1 MPRRLPG
8 GSRPVILVLLLTAAG
23 LVPAAAPLHAQT
35 PGEVP
40 GGALAPAPADTVS
53 AVEVTGNTTVDADLV
68 RRGFG
73 ISVGSRYS
81 IDAVRRG
88 IRRLYDLGFFS
99 DIVVEGDHRPGNIAL
114 TVRVAENPKVGALEY
129 AGNKKIKKKDLDEAI
144 GPVRGK
150 MADDRLLARVE
161 RALHRSYEE
170 KGYTRATVR
179 PRYLPGDSENRRI
192 LLVEIQ
198 EGPKVR
204 VQKIRFLGLHRAEAG
219 WLKKAM
225 KQGTTGF
232 LKGGVYHPDVV
243 EDDMKRIEDAL
254 ATHGFRDGKVTDH
267 TAVPGSDD
275 DRIVLEIS
283 VDEGPLYYTGSVHW
297 EGNKAIPTPAL
308 YGATKVEPGTVFNQ
322 EKVRETVTA
331 AQELYAEVGYLYL
344 SIQPDFTTADSTV
357 DVSFRV
363 SEGKPSHIH
372 DIIVS
377 GNTRT
382 KERVIRRQLSVRPGD
397 LFRRSA
403 LVRSDRELR
412 QLGYFSDVRFDTEPA
427 DSFDVNLK
435 LDVEEKQVGTA
446 SAGFGF
452 SSSVGLTGFME
463 LGHTNLFGNG
473 QQLNLRMERGS
484 NRNNADLSF
493 TEPWFMGSP
502 TSVGV
507 ELFTTNNILRGP
519 DLELNLLRQGGA
531 IRIGRPLPLAYTRIY
546 ASYRLENQRVV
557 DETNNT
563 DNTNVSLKTYL
574 TGFRLDQQNSLS
586 SSLSLTLDRN
596 STDHPLYPTVG
607 SKEQLRLQ
615 LSGGPFGGDQ
625 VFQKYQ
631 LDVSRYLKT
640 ADLGGWKPILMLR
653 TRLGV
658 LSEGFR
664 NNDLTPSQPE
674 GEAALE
680 GAVWDTMEVGLNGKV
695 VVPVPWQKINYPPE
709 SSELFRLGGT
719 TFDALR
725 GYDDFEIVPQ
735 DNIQKRFLVTE
746 TTVDTLGTKVYGVT
760 PSNVFYPGGRYML
773 ALTAEWQF
781 PIADPLHGLIF
792 GDLGGTWNGV
802 GDFRWDSLHR
812 SLGLGL
818 RMEVPLLGLIGFDYG
833 YGFDRL
839 DRARGRYDHGGWQ
852 PHIQFG
858 RIF

>member
-1 MPRRLPG
+1 MHRDLPG
-8 GSRPVILVLLLTAAG
+8 GIGPVISKLAAVAAVLFLAASSARAQDTPSPLLPG
-23 LVPAAAPLHAQT
+23 LT
-35 PGEVP
+35 
-40 GGALAPAPADTVS
+40 PADTVS
-53 AVEVTGNTTVDADLV
+53 AVAVEGNTSVDADLV

-73 ISVGSRYS
+73 VPVGSRYS
-81 IDAVRRG
+81 IDAVRAG

-99 DIVVEGDHRPGNIAL
+99 DIVVEGDHEPGSIAL
-114 TVRVAENPKVGALEY
+114 TIRVVENPKVGAVEY
-129 AGNKKIKKKDLDEAI
+129 TGNKKIKQKDLDDAV
-144 GPVRGK
+144 GQVKGK
-150 MADDRLLARVE
+150 MADDRLLSQVE
-161 RALHRSYEE
+161 RSLDRIYEK
-170 KGYTRATVR
+170 KGYTRIHVR

-204 VQKIRFLGLHRAEAG
+204 VEQIRFEGLHRAQAS

-232 LKGGVYHPDVV
+232 LKGGVYHPEVV

-254 ATHGFRDGKVTDH
+254 ATHGFRDGKVVDH
-267 TAVPGSDD
+267 EVVPGSKD
-275 DRIVLEIS
+275 DRVVVQVS

-308 YGATKVEPGTVFNQ
+308 YNATKVTPGEVFNQ
-322 EKVRETVTA
+322 EKVRETVAA
-331 AQELYAEVGYLYL
+331 AQDLYAEVGYLYL

-357 DVSFRV
+357 DVSFKV
-363 SEGKPSHIH
+363 MEGAPSHIH
-372 DIIVS
+372 DITIS

-412 QLGYFSDVRFDTEPA
+412 QLGYFSDVRFNTQPA
-427 DSFDVNLK
+427 DSSDINLL
-435 LDVEEKQVGTA
+435 LDVDEKQVGTA

-493 TEPWFMGSP
+493 TEPWFKGTP

-519 DLELNLLRQGGA
+519 DLDLNILRSGGA
-531 IRIGRPLPLAYTRIY
+531 LRVGRPLPLAYTRIY
-546 ASYRLENQRVV
+546 TSYRLENQRVV
-557 DETNNT
+557 DQTGSS
-563 DNTNVSLKTYL
+563 DNQTVGQSTYL

-586 SSLSLTLDRN
+586 SSLSLTLLRN

-607 SKEQLRLQ
+607 SKEQLQ
-615 LSGGPFGGDQ
+615 VTLSGGPLGGDQ
-625 VFQKYQ
+625 VFQKYEV
-631 LDVSRYLKT
+631 DVSHYLKT
-640 ADLGGWKPILMLR
+640 VDLGGWKPILMLR
-653 TRLGV
+653 SRLGA
-658 LSEGFR
+658 LAEGFR
-664 NNDLTPSQPE
+664 TRDLTPTATV
-674 GEAALE
+674 GEPALE
-680 GAVWDTMEVGLNGKV
+680 GAVWDTMNVGLNGKV
-695 VVPVPWQKINYPPE
+695 VVPVPWQKLNYPTE

-719 TFDALR
+719 TYDALR
-725 GYDDFEIVPQ
+725 GYDDFEVVP
-735 DNIQKRFLVTE
+735 DGNIQRRFTVVQ
-746 TTVDTLGTKVYGVT
+746 TTVDTLGTKIYGVT
-760 PSNVFYPGGRYML
+760 PSNVFYPGGRYMMV
-773 ALTAEWQF
+773 LTGEWQF
-781 PIADPLHGLIF
+781 PIAEPLHGLFF
-792 GDLGGTWNGV
+792 GDLGGTWNGL
-802 GDFRWDSLHR
+802 GDFRWNSLHR
-812 SLGLGL
+812 SLGVGL

-839 DRARGRYDHGGWQ
+839 DRTTGRYDRGAWQ